1 MTQNEKSKIRAK
13 VIKWVTRLFLILVAI
28 IMLYPLAWNVV
39 SSFKTSTEFLTDPFA
54 WPQGLAWDNYV
65 RAYEK
70 SNLAANIGNSIYVV
84 LETLVIIVICVVPC
98 SYCLVRYKFPGAKL
112 ILNIYMAAIFIQ
124 ATYIMIPL
132 FLQMNK
138 LNLLNSLTALGVLY
152 ATMQFPFAIFLL
164 TGFLRGEL
172 GMRGMCITD
181 YSGSSQYM
189 DLVDGLI
196 AGSDIW
202 DSPTPKIHTTKAAN
216 YENDAYIVT
225 QMRNAMHHILYTVV
239 NSNAMNGW
247 ASTDTLKTITPWWQ
261 TAIYALIAVLAV
273 LTILCAW
280 QLSKA
285 LKAKK
290 SMVDTAP
297 AADQK

>member
-1 MTQNEKSKIRAK
+1 M
-13 VIKWVTRLFLILVAI
+13 
-28 IMLYPLAWNVV
+28 
-39 SSFKTSTEFLTDPFA
+39 
-54 WPQGLAWDNYV
+54 
-65 RAYEK
+65 
-70 SNLAANIGNSIYVV
+70 
-84 LETLVIIVICVVPC
+84 
-98 SYCLVRYKFPGAKL
+98 
-112 ILNIYMAAIFIQ
+112 
-124 ATYIMIPL
+124 
-132 FLQMNK
+132 
-138 LNLLNSLTALGVLY
+138 
-152 ATMQFPFAIFLL
+152 
-164 TGFLRGEL
+164 
-172 GMRGMCITD
+172 
-181 YSGSSQYM
+181 
-189 DLVDGLI
+189 
-196 AGSDIW
+196 
-202 DSPTPKIHTTKAAN
+202 PKIHTTKAAN

-290 SMVDTAP
+290 RMVDTAP

>member
-1 MTQNEKSKIRAK
+1 MVQAEAAGIEPDTRMNPILLKLTTDVGSQ
-13 VIKWVTRLFLILVAI
+13 VIVNGQVRGNMQAMEYFRRKRDYIPAVLEA
-28 IMLYPLAWNVV
+28 YNSLASEYDVIVIEGAGSPAEINLKQDDIVNM
-39 SSFKTSTEFLTDPFA
+39 
-54 WPQGLAWDNYV
+54 GLA
-65 RAYEK
+65 K
-70 SNLAANIGNSIYVV
+70 
-84 LETLVIIVICVVPC
+84 
-98 SYCLVRYKFPGAKL
+98 
-112 ILNIYMAAIFIQ
+112 
-124 ATYIMIPL
+124 
-132 FLQMNK
+132 
-138 LNLLNSLTALGVLY
+138 
-152 ATMQFPFAIFLL
+152 
-164 TGFLRGEL
+164 
-172 GMRGMCITD
+172 
-181 YSGSSQYM
+181 
-189 DLVDGLI
+189 LVDGLI

-202 DSPTPKIHTTKAAN
+202 DSPMPKIHTTKAAN

>member
-1 MTQNEKSKIRAK
+1 MTGFNRWGAT
-13 VIKWVTRLFLILVAI
+13 WC
-28 IMLYPLAWNVV
+28 
-39 SSFKTSTEFLTDPFA
+39 
-54 WPQGLAWDNYV
+54 G
-65 RAYEK
+65 
-70 SNLAANIGNSIYVV
+70 ANAN
-84 LETLVIIVICVVPC
+84 
-98 SYCLVRYKFPGAKL
+98 
-112 ILNIYMAAIFIQ
+112 
-124 ATYIMIPL
+124 
-132 FLQMNK
+132 
-138 LNLLNSLTALGVLY
+138 
-152 ATMQFPFAIFLL
+152 LL

-247 ASTDTLKTITPWWQ
+247 SSTDTLKTITPWWQ

>member
-1 MTQNEKSKIRAK
+1 MTGFNRWGAT
-13 VIKWVTRLFLILVAI
+13 WCGT
-28 IMLYPLAWNVV
+28 N
-39 SSFKTSTEFLTDPFA
+39 
-54 WPQGLAWDNYV
+54 
-65 RAYEK
+65 
-70 SNLAANIGNSIYVV
+70 AN
-84 LETLVIIVICVVPC
+84 
-98 SYCLVRYKFPGAKL
+98 
-112 ILNIYMAAIFIQ
+112 
-124 ATYIMIPL
+124 
-132 FLQMNK
+132 
-138 LNLLNSLTALGVLY
+138 
-152 ATMQFPFAIFLL
+152 LL
-164 TGFLRGEL
+164 TGYLRGEL

-247 ASTDTLKTITPWWQ
+247 SSTDTLKTVTPWWQ
-261 TAIYALIAVLAV
+261 TAIYALIAVMAV

-285 LKAKK
+285 KK
-290 SMVDTAP
+290 GMVDTAP

>member
-1 MTQNEKSKIRAK
+1 MPRDYNKYVE
-13 VIKWVTRLFLILVAI
+13 
-28 IMLYPLAWNVV
+28 
-39 SSFKTSTEFLTDPFA
+39 PFA
-54 WPQGLAWDNYV
+54 GGAALFFYLEARGVNTWLNEQTAREIYLEVADKAITDGGAWSVMTGFN
-65 RAYEK
+65 RWGATWCG
-70 SNLAANIGNSIYVV
+70 ANAN
-84 LETLVIIVICVVPC
+84 
-98 SYCLVRYKFPGAKL
+98 
-112 ILNIYMAAIFIQ
+112 
-124 ATYIMIPL
+124 
-132 FLQMNK
+132 
-138 LNLLNSLTALGVLY
+138 
-152 ATMQFPFAIFLL
+152 LL

-181 YSGSSQYM
+181 FSGSSQYM

-202 DSPTPKIHTTKAAN
+202 DSPMPKIHTTKAAN

>member
-1 MTQNEKSKIRAK
+1 MCYTSEDVMAATFNTDLINEVGRCIGEDCLAMGYSG
-13 VIKWVTRLFLILVAI
+13 
-28 IMLYPLAWNVV
+28 LYGPGINMHRTAYSGRNFEYY
-39 SSFKTSTEFLTDPFA
+39 SEDPFVAGTICAAEVQGIQSKGVYVYLKHVALNDSETSRRGVNTWLNEQTAREIYLEVADKAITDGGA
-54 WPQGLAWDNYV
+54 WCVMTGFNRWGATWCGTN
-65 RAYEK
+65 
-70 SNLAANIGNSIYVV
+70 AN
-84 LETLVIIVICVVPC
+84 
-98 SYCLVRYKFPGAKL
+98 
-112 ILNIYMAAIFIQ
+112 
-124 ATYIMIPL
+124 
-132 FLQMNK
+132 
-138 LNLLNSLTALGVLY
+138 
-152 ATMQFPFAIFLL
+152 LL
-164 TGFLRGEL
+164 TGYLRGEL

-181 YSGSSQYM
+181 FSGSSQYM

-202 DSPTPKIHTTKAAN
+202 DSPMPKIHTTKAAN

-247 ASTDTLKTITPWWQ
+247 SSTDTLKTVTPWWQ
-261 TAIYALIAVLAV
+261 TAIYALIAVMAV

-285 LKAKK
+285 KK
-290 SMVDTAP
+290 GMVDTAP

>member
-181 YSGSSQYM
+181 FSGSSQYM

-202 DSPTPKIHTTKAAN
+202 DSPMPKIHTTKAAN

-247 ASTDTLKTITPWWQ
+247 SSTDTLKTITPWWQ

>member
-84 LETLVIIVICVVPC
+84 LETLVIIVVCVVPC

-181 YSGSSQYM
+181 FSGSSQYM

-202 DSPTPKIHTTKAAN
+202 DSPMPKIHTTKAAN

>member
-1 MTQNEKSKIRAK
+1 MTGFNRWGAT
-13 VIKWVTRLFLILVAI
+13 WC
-28 IMLYPLAWNVV
+28 
-39 SSFKTSTEFLTDPFA
+39 
-54 WPQGLAWDNYV
+54 G
-65 RAYEK
+65 
-70 SNLAANIGNSIYVV
+70 ANAN
-84 LETLVIIVICVVPC
+84 
-98 SYCLVRYKFPGAKL
+98 
-112 ILNIYMAAIFIQ
+112 
-124 ATYIMIPL
+124 
-132 FLQMNK
+132 
-138 LNLLNSLTALGVLY
+138 
-152 ATMQFPFAIFLL
+152 LL

-181 YSGSSQYM
+181 FSRFQPVHGPGGRPHRRLRHLGQPM
-189 DLVDGLI
+189 
-196 AGSDIW
+196 
-202 DSPTPKIHTTKAAN
+202 PKIHTTKAAN

-285 LKAKK
+285 IKAKK